1 MSQLEFKYVADQ
13 QYQLDAI
20 NAVCNLF
27 RGQEFLKSRFTVSG
41 GSGIP
46 EYEQPEISGFVRPYQ
61 PGLRIDNYI
70 GYANGL
76 RLSARQLEE
85 NLHAVQEEN
94 NLPRTHDTTDGR
106 LRDFTIEMETG
117 TGKTYVYTRTI
128 YELNKRYG
136 LTKFVIV
143 VPSVAI
149 REGVE
154 KSFESTS
161 SHFKQLYDNT
171 PLDYFVYDS
180 GKLGNVTNFAVSSSI
195 QVMIINIGAF
205 NKELASDE
213 KKGVTN
219 IFHRPSEKL
228 VGGHSPQELVSSC
241 NPIVIIDE
249 PQSVDNTEKAQHA
262 IDTLNPLFVLR
273 YSATHRRKLNTVYQL
288 GPVEAFQQHLVKGIV
303 VDSVQSG
310 SDLNGAYVRLESV
323 DGSSGYSAKLTID
336 MRQDRGGQARKKI
349 TVRTGADLYQKSN
362 ENEDYRDGWIVS
374 NIGTEPGEEFIEF
387 ENGTYM
393 ELGETVNDPESET
406 VKRAQIAKTIED
418 HLDKQLRL
426 RPLGIKVLSLFF
438 IDKVEKYRAY
448 DEQGTGWHK
457 GEYAEIFEEEY
468 RRLATSTKWQHRY
481 KKAGVPLPT
490 DPEPLHQGYFAVDG
504 KGKFKNTSESASTKA
519 DTSAFELIMQ
529 KKETLVS
536 LPDGKDPDKDVCFIW
551 SHSAL
556 KEGWDNPNVF
566 QICTL
571 VETKDTLTKR
581 QKIGR
586 GLRLPVNQEGER
598 CLDPDVNVLTVIC
611 NESYKDFA
619 NGLQKEFED
628 GGYRFGMLTPES
640 FTNILLKQPDGT
652 EEKLGYE
659 RSKQVYETLEQQGL
673 VETKGKKQGAIKA
686 ELKAAA
692 EKGEVPLPEEIAEVE
707 DVQEQVC
714 NIVLHKAEKLQI
726 RDKKQEVEVELE
738 KDVSLDPA
746 FQALWNRIR
755 QTTRYELHV
764 DTDELV
770 DKAVEAIKQMPPV
783 RPVEI
788 ISSTAGL
795 NVSDSGVAADEASVH
810 KSLVHTDAARVYD
823 LPDPLSEL
831 SDSVG
836 LTRSTLARILTESG
850 RMDEF
855 SVDPMTFLSQV
866 SSRIESAK
874 NQVVAKGIKYTRRPQ
889 NEWYMMDILA
899 VNDLRAYLDQNAW
912 KPVHHKSLY
921 SYVVY
926 DSSSIERPYAVELD
940 RSEEV
945 KVFAKLPSKFK
956 IDTPLGSYNPDWA
969 YVEEDEDG
977 KQRVYFVIETKGKQR
992 GENRPTEEAKI
1003 SCAEKH
1009 FEALHLG
1016 DDFHY
1021 DVATEYHPWVES

>member
-1 MSQLEFKYVADQ
+1 MGKLVFKYSADQ

-20 NAVCNLF
+20 DAVCDLF
-27 RGQEFLKSRFTVSG
+27 RGQEFLDARFTADYG
-41 GSGIP
+41 AL
-46 EYEQPEISGFVRPYQ
+46 VRPEQ
-61 PGLRIDNYI
+61 EGLPGMGVPVQTQLLTV
-70 GYANGL
+70 GHANGL
-76 RLSARQLEE
+76 RLSPRQLLE
-85 NLHAVQEEN
+85 NLHAVQEAN
-94 NLPRTHDTTDGR
+94 SLPLTRDVTEGR

-128 YELNKRYG
+128 HELNRRYG

-149 REGVE
+149 REGVK
-154 KSFESTS
+154 KSFESTRA
-161 SHFKQLYDNT
+161 HFEQLYDHT
-171 PLDYFVYDS
+171 PLECFVYDS
-180 GKLGNVTNFAVSSSI
+180 NKLGAITNFAVSSSI

-205 NKELASDE
+205 NKEMDADE
-213 KKGVTN
+213 RKGITN

-228 VGGHSPQELVSSC
+228 IGGRSPQELVSSC

-249 PQSVDNTEKAQHA
+249 PQSVDNTAKSQHA

-273 YSATHRRKLNTVYQL
+273 YSATHRRKLNMIYQL
-288 GPVEAFQQHLVKGIV
+288 GPVEAFQEHLVKGIV
-303 VDSVQSG
+303 VDSVLSD
-310 SDLNGAYVRLESV
+310 SDLNGAFVRLESV
-323 DGSSGYSAKLTID
+323 DGRNGYSAKLTID
-336 MRQDRGGQARKKI
+336 ARQERGGQKRKTV

-374 NIGTEPGEEFIEF
+374 NIGTEPGNEFLQF
-387 ENGTYM
+387 ENGTYI
-393 ELGETVNDPESET
+393 ELGEAVNDPESDA
-406 VKRAQIAKTIED
+406 VKRAQIAETIED
-418 HLDKQLRL
+418 HLDRQLRL

-448 DEQGTGWHK
+448 EGKGTGWHK

-468 RRLATSTKWQHRY
+468 RRLATSEKWQRRY
-481 KKAGVPLPT
+481 KKAGIPLPA

-504 KGKFKNTSESASTKA
+504 KGKFKDTKESASTKD
-519 DTSAFELIMQ
+519 DTSAFELIMR

-571 VETKDTLTKR
+571 VETRDTLTKR

-611 NESYKDFA
+611 NESYRDFA
-619 NGLQKEFED
+619 GGLQKEFEE
-628 GGYRFGMLTPES
+628 GGYRFGTLSPES
-640 FTNILLKQPDGT
+640 FTNVVLRRPDGS

-659 RSKQVYETLEQQGL
+659 RSRQVYESLELQGL
-673 VETKGKKQGAIKA
+673 VEGKGTKRGSIRL

-692 EKGEVPLPEEIAEVE
+692 ERGEVPLPADVAEAE
-707 DVQEQVC
+707 GVQEQVC
-714 NIVLHKAEKLQI
+714 GIVLHKAERLQI
-726 RDKKQEVEVELE
+726 RDKRKEVEVELE

-746 FQALWNRIR
+746 FQALWERIR

-770 DKAVEAIKQMPPV
+770 EKAVEGIRQMPRV
-783 RPVEI
+783 KPVEV
-788 ISSTAGL
+788 
-795 NVSDSGVAADEASVH
+795 VSMSASLSVDDSGVSTDEASVH
-810 KSLVHTDAARVYD
+810 SSLVNTGAVHVYD

-831 SDSVG
+831 SDSTG

-850 RMDEF
+850 RMGEF
-855 SVDPMTFLSQV
+855 AVDPMTFLLQV
-866 SSRIESAK
+866 SSRVESAK

-889 NEWYMMDILA
+889 SEWYTMDILA
-899 VNDLRAYLDQNAW
+899 VSDLKAYLDQNAW
-912 KPVHHKSLY
+912 APHHHKSLY
-921 SYVVY
+921 NYVVY
-926 DSSSIERPYAVELD
+926 DSSSIEKPYAVELD
-940 RSEEV
+940 RSEQV
-945 KVFAKLPSKFK
+945 KVFAKLPKRFK

-969 YVEEDEDG
+969 YVEEGEDG
-977 KQRVYFVIETKGKQR
+977 RQRVYFVVETKGKER
-992 GENRPTEEAKI
+992 GENRPTEEAVFANVGVDGTL
-1003 SCAEKH
+1003 SRFSTLRSWAC
-1009 FEALHLG
+1009 
-1016 DDFHY
+1016 
-1021 DVATEYHPWVES
+1021 